1 MRFDKILAD
10 KYRTILSHIGF
21 VFIIIGG
28 IQLLPLLL
36 LPFHPDELCYSLA
49 FILPALLLSF
59 LGGIIYLIF
68 HKIQVRYSLSTQESG
83 VIVLIAWLAAFL
95 FSAFPFIKI
104 LHLSF
109 PLALFE
115 AVSGWTTTGLSV
127 VDVLSAPRIIL
138 IWRSIMQLCGGAGF
152 AIIMVAALTGSVGTG
167 LSEAEGRSEQ
177 LIPQI
182 RRSAQMVLLIYCGYL
197 IFGVIAY
204 RITGMT
210 FFDAVNH
217 TFTAISTGGFST
229 HIESIGYW
237 DLPGVELVTII
248 LMILGN
254 LNFVTAYLLF
264 RCRFRLFLR
273 NGEIRL
279 FTLLIPLCSAILFYS
294 TVSPLYPQLSKSI
307 RISLF
312 EVVSGLTTTGFST
325 VSYNSWNEVGIFVII
340 ILMLIGGGSCSTAGG
355 IKQLRIYLI
364 MKSIIWE
371 VRRLIAP
378 QIRIFQNYTWAA
390 DQKRYIDDHQIN
402 TIALF
407 IMIYL
412 FTFTIGSLIL
422 TLSGIS
428 LKDALF
434 EFASALGTVGLSVG
448 VTSASMPQA
457 VLWTEVAGMF
467 LGRLEFYIIIVSMIK
482 LIRDLPQLFRKKGK

>member
-1 MRFDKILAD
+1 MRFDKILAN
-10 KYRTILSHIGF
+10 KYRSILSHIGF

-36 LPFHPDELCYSLA
+36 LPFYPEEICYSLT
-49 FILPALLLSF
+49 FILSALTLIL

-95 FSAFPFIKI
+95 FSAFPFMKI

-127 VDVLSAPRIIL
+127 VDVLSAPKIIL
-138 IWRSIMQLCGGAGF
+138 FWRSIMQLSGGAGF
-152 AIIMVAALTGSVGTG
+152 AIMMVAALTGSSGTG

-177 LIPQI
+177 LVPQI
-182 RRSAQMVLLIYCGYL
+182 RRSAQMVLLIYCAYL
-197 IFGVIAY
+197 IFGIVAY
-204 RITGMT
+204 RIAGMPI
-210 FFDAVNH
+210 FEAINH
-217 TFTAISTGGFST
+217 TFSAISTGGFST
-229 HIESIGYW
+229 HVESIGYW
-237 DLPGVELVTII
+237 DLPGIELVTII

-254 LNFVTAYLLF
+254 LNFVTAYLLI
-264 RCRFRLFLR
+264 RYRVRSFLK

-279 FTLLIPLCSAILFYS
+279 FALLVPLCSAILFFS
-294 TVSPLYPQLSKSI
+294 TVSQLYPHLSKSI
-307 RISLF
+307 RVSLF
-312 EVVSGLTTTGFST
+312 EVISALTTTGFST
-325 VSYNSWNEVGIFVII
+325 VSYNSWNDVGIFVII

-355 IKQLRIYLI
+355 IKQFRIYLI

-371 VRRLIAP
+371 IRRLLAP
-378 QIRIFQNYTWAA
+378 QNRVFQNYTWAA
-390 DQKRYIDDHQIN
+390 DQKRYIDDHQTN

-407 IMIYL
+407 ITIYL
-412 FTFTIGSLIL
+412 STFTIGSLIL

-448 VTSASMPQA
+448 VTSASMPKA
-457 VLWTEVAGMF
+457 VLWTEIVGMF
-467 LGRLEFYIIIVSMIK
+467 LGRLEFYIIIVSIIK
-482 LIRDLPQLFRKKGK
+482 LIKDLPRLMRIKSN